1 MRAKLT
7 STQLNKLKSA
17 AKNKTGV
24 ILRIIKKNFWDEEL
38 PQKLFLTTRETT
50 KIRNAI
56 VRKMLTNINLHKAQ
70 LSKNIHSGEFLH
82 NMLGNLGE
90 KVITDLAIPLARDN
104 LPELVSNLTS
114 NAKNKFE
121 RKINGKGT
129 VSAGKRFTLFILNE
143 DMNDVIKIIKS
154 LEDSNV
160 LLDGI
165 TETVKHEIKNKKADF
180 VLLCFV
186 SNFSCFISGT
196 SDFFSSKRYKR
207 KRN

>member
-17 AKNKTGV
+17 AKNKTGA

-90 KVITDLAIPLARDN
+90 KV
-104 LPELVSNLTS
+104 
-114 NAKNKFE
+114 K
-121 RKINGKGT
+121 
-129 VSAGKRFTLFILNE
+129 
-143 DMNDVIKIIKS
+143 
-154 LEDSNV
+154 
-160 LLDGI
+160 
-165 TETVKHEIKNKKADF
+165 
-180 VLLCFV
+180 
-186 SNFSCFISGT
+186 
-196 SDFFSSKRYKR
+196 
-207 KRN
+207 